1 MTVEKELEMSRK
13 AIEKQTKLQNWLIEK
28 ERREILKLQQEQQFI
43 DDQRRYAAEKDA
55 KFFKRAAATKK
66 KLLVATAASTSEALD
81 FPSSKPATA
90 ET

>member
-1 MTVEKELEMSRK
+1 MTVEKELELSRK

-43 DDQRRYAAEKDA
+43 DEQRRHAAEKDA
-55 KFFKRAAATKK
+55 KFFKRAAAAKK
-66 KLLVATAASTSEALD
+66 KLLLASASTAEALGS
-81 FPSSKPATA
+81 PSSKPATA